1 MSTAESVLV
10 EMMRARQGPFAQGV
24 IGSPFH
30 VVCDRVQGSGAAP
43 PGVKIVQGALFH
55 AFREAGW
62 LDMGLIHSRD
72 FNSKKHIFV
81 APELVNMTR
90 SEMRRT
96 VA

>member
-1 MSTAESVLV
+1 
-10 EMMRARQGPFAQGV
+10 
-24 IGSPFH
+24 
-30 VVCDRVQGSGAAP
+30 VQGSGAVAP
-43 PGVKIVQGALFH
+43 GIKIVQGALFH

-62 LDMGLIHSRD
+62 VDMGLIHSRD

-81 APELVNMTR
+81 APELVNMSR